1 MVGFVKMDRANTGG
15 KHFWKLLNED
25 LSDHVHK
32 NRTVLTERNIEEK
45 EKKPTSPS
53 MDDKSYSTN
62 DKDEMMFRM
71 CLALKDIAK
80 ILKNS
85 ESYMGVKQSDDLL
98 L

>member
-1 MVGFVKMDRANTGG
+1 MVGFVKIDKVKTGG
-15 KHFWKLLNED
+15 RPFWKLLNKD

-32 NRTVLTERNIEEK
+32 NRTVLTERNIDEK

-53 MDDKSYSTN
+53 MEDKSYSTR

-85 ESYMGVKQSDDLL
+85 ESYIGVEQSEDLL